1 MLFRSSPIDIQLV
14 RSVLSAGDIEY
25 SSSAM
30 QYLSRFGQW
39 CDAPL
44 IIDSL
49 NRPEYS
55 FKYVSLLLKGSNER
69 YSDAANALYALGAER
84 LVEMLSMSMPDRLL
98 KQVLLLIPDS
108 RFKRLPDTVIV
119 SLMRAES
126 DIVRKVAS
134 LKFLRAFSRRRAQ
147 QLLVQ
152 YTSADNFFYNVVHW
166 LDFGISVPRERV
178 MREIGRAHV

>member
-1 MLFRSSPIDIQLV
+1 MLFRS
-14 RSVLSAGDIEY
+14 
-25 SSSAM
+25 
-30 QYLSRFGQW
+30 
-39 CDAPL
+39 
-44 IIDSL
+44 
-49 NRPEYS
+49 
-55 FKYVSLLLKGSNER
+55 
-69 YSDAANALYALGAER
+69 
-84 LVEMLSMSMPDRLL
+84 SMSMPDRLL

-178 MREIGRAHV
+178 MRAAAKELSDI